1 MDVVKYKNDYNR
13 THYTKITVMV
23 KKEDME
29 KVEKAKRKYKLSY
42 AQLFL
47 KGIEKLTS
55 EN

>member
-1 MDVVKYKNDYNR
+1 MDAVKYKNDYNR
-13 THYTKITVMV
+13 EHYKKITIMV

-42 AQLFL
+42 TQLFL
-47 KGIEKLTS
+47 KGIEKITS